1 MANYINTSK
10 RRYRYIHEDMDRH
23 GNVRIYFWR
32 GKGQPKIRMREQPG
46 TVAFE
51 AEYGR
56 VFDGLFVKKSA
67 PTRQGSLA
75 WLCEQYYGSPKFKR
89 LDPGTQTQRKRFLD
103 PISARCGDRPYKD
116 LLPQH
121 VVQFRDEKAAQPDS
135 ANALVQ
141 AIRSV
146 FAWACEPEYALAISN
161 PALGVKKLSPLV
173 AGGHE
178 PWSGAAVD
186 KFCAAYPLGMRERL
200 SMDLALYTGQRLS
213 DIIKL
218 GPPMEVDGV
227 LVFTEFKGRGKTPK
241 LHHLPILPVLRASID
256 ATPTGLKTYLVNS
269 RGEPFMAPTF
279 SLFLRTACRAAGIK
293 AGLSSHGIR
302 KLAAERCA
310 ENGATTQQLMA
321 MFGWLT
327 ISMAEHYTR
336 GADRRK
342 AEAEGSKYRVSLT
355 LLSAP

>member
-1 MANYINTSK
+1 MANSKNTST

-32 GKGQPKIRMREQPG
+32 GKGQPKIRIWERPG

-56 VFDGLFVKKSA
+56 VSEGIFVKKSA
-67 PTRQGSLA
+67 PARQGSMA
-75 WLCEQYYGSPKFKR
+75 WLCEQYYASPVFKR
-89 LDPGTQTQRKRFLD
+89 LDPSTQKQRRRFLD
-103 PISARCGDRPYKD
+103 PICARCGERPYKA

-146 FAWACEPEYALAISN
+146 FGWACEPEYALAISN
-161 PALGVKKLSPLV
+161 PALGIKKLAPLKP
-173 AGGHE
+173 GGHE
-178 PWSGAAVD
+178 PWPLADVA
-186 KFCAAYPLGMRERL
+186 KFCAAYPLGTRERL
-200 SMDLALYTGQRLS
+200 SLDLFRYTGCRLS
-213 DIIKL
+213 DAIL
-218 GPPMEVDGV
+218 FGPPTEENGE
-227 LVFTEFKGRGKTPK
+227 LVFVEYKGRQKKPK
-241 LHHLPILPVLRASID
+241 KHYLPILPALRASID

-269 RGEPFMAPTF
+269 RGEPFKAPTF
-279 SLFLRTACRAAGIK
+279 SLFMRTACRAVGIK

-302 KLAAERCA
+302 KLAAEQCA
-310 ENGATTQQLMA
+310 ENGASTKQLMA
-321 MFGWLT
+321 MFGWVT

-336 GADRRK
+336 GAELRRL
-342 AEAEGSKYRVSLT
+342 EAEGSRFRVGGALHD
-355 LLSAP
+355 